1 MSQAE
6 IVHEGSLGQLS
17 SIWRQWSYV
26 LGPDAW
32 KLYKAL
38 RDERFDGA
46 LVDLKIFALRL
57 GLSYSALLKALRVL
71 EENNCITME
80 EDDS

>member
-17 SIWRQWSYV
+17 SAWRQWSYI
-26 LGPDAW
+26 LGPKAW
-32 KLYKAL
+32 KLYTAL

-46 LVDLKIFALRL
+46 LVDLRVLGRRL
-57 GLSYSALLKALRVL
+57 GLSYSALLKALRQL
-71 EENNCITME
+71 EAADFVTIE